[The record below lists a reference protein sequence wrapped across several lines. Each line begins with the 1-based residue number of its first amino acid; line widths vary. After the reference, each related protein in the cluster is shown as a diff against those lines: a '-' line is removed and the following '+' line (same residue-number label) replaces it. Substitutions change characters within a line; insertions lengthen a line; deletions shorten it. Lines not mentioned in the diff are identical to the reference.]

1 MAARIALALVHG
13 YQRFVSPL
21 LGNRCRFLPTCSAY
35 MAEAIERY
43 GFLRG
48 LWLGLRRIARCHPWN
63 PGGYDPVPQA
73 AAPEPANDRAQGS

>member
-1 MAARIALALVHG
+1 MAARIALALVHF

-73 AAPEPANDRAQGS
+73 AAPRPANDRAQGS